1 MDNNFNNQYTQNNM
15 NNGYG
20 YRQPFNNTIYNS
32 QPYTNPTYNQ
42 GYANYGYNPNPYYN
56 PNAGGYSY
64 YQNLYN
70 MFGGYNPI
78 VDKDFSTIGKLGLVA
93 GGSLLAVFVMQIV
106 VSTVIGVLLQ
116 VFGVNTDDTTL
127 LLVVNSIGQAFY
139 MLLPFAI
146 IGLLNKPE
154 RKGLVSVFGAPKSG
168 MLCIIGVF
176 AGLMV
181 TQLGNFATSYFSV
194 VLEMAGVS
202 FGSGTE
208 DIVFQTDFIS
218 TLISILTTAAMPALF
233 EEFAF
238 RGVLM
243 QPLRKYGDW
252 FAIIMSS
259 FCFAVVHGNMVQI
272 PFAFIA
278 GISMGYFCIKTK
290 SIWTSVAIHF
300 LNNLLSV
307 LFTVYYTVYPD
318 ASMLLYYVVEGA
330 LLIIGT
336 VAFIVFKK
344 NCSIKLK
351 KDATSMSK
359 HKGLKSA
366 AFIATPPMTI
376 AIAFA
381 LLSSITFTELT
392 PGGWFIIIG
401 GLFFVGFY
409 FVRAFLRIKKE
420 KRVKFK
426 GMYTASMIIALF
438 SCAFLAIAALLSVA
452 V

>member
-1 MDNNFNNQYTQNNM
+1 M
-15 NNGYG
+15 NNNPNGYQNYNSNAGYG
-20 YRQPFNNTIYNS
+20 YQQPFNGRIYN
-32 QPYTNPTYNQ
+32 Q
-42 GYANYGYNPNPYYN
+42 NPYNNPMYN
-56 PNAGGYSY
+56 NAYNNPAYNSNVYYNGNAGGYSY

-78 VDKDFSTIGKLGLVA
+78 VDKDFTAVGKLGLVA

-116 VFGVNTDDTTL
+116 LLGVNTDDTTL

-139 MLLPFAI
+139 MLLPFAVI
-146 IGLLNKPE
+146 ALLNKPE
-154 RKGLVSVFGAPKSG
+154 RKGLVSVFGAPKNG
-168 MLCIIGVF
+168 MLCILGIF

-181 TQLGNFATSYFSV
+181 TLLGSLATSYFSV
-194 VLEMAGVS
+194 FLEMAGVS
-202 FGSGTE
+202 FSSGSE
-208 DIVFQTDFIS
+208 DMFFQTDFIS

-290 SIWTSVAIHF
+290 SIWTSVIIHF
-300 LNNLLSV
+300 MNNLISV
-307 LFTVYYTVYPD
+307 LFSLYYTVRPD
-318 ASMLLYYVVEGA
+318 ASMLLYYVVIGA
-330 LLIIGT
+330 LIIIGT

-359 HKGLKSA
+359 YKGLKSA
-366 AFIATPPMTI
+366 AFVATPPMTI
-376 AIAFA
+376 AIGFA

-392 PGGWFIIIG
+392 PGGWFIIVG

-409 FVRAFLRIKKE
+409 FVRAFLRVKKE

-426 GMYTASMIIALF
+426 GMYTASMIISLF